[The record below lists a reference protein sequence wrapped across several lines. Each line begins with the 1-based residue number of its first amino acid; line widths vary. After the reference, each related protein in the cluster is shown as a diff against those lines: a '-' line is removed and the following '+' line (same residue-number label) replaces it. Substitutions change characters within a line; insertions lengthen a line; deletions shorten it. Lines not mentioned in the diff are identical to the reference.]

1 MINNP
6 ISEHFRVTAKEWV
19 EADRAASIME
29 ETKTIVFSQMVGKL
43 ISTSNAQMSVNKA
56 EHTAKAS
63 EEYKEFVTQMVELR
77 SKANLLKVKM
87 EYLRMQHSEQMSRE
101 ATSRAETRL

>member
-6 ISEHFRVTAKEWV
+6 ISEHFRVAAKDWV
-19 EADRAASIME
+19 EADRAASLME
-29 ETKTIVFSQMVGKL
+29 ETKTIIFSQIVGKIITDNL
-43 ISTSNAQMSVNKA
+43 KLPVNKA
-56 EHTAKAS
+56 ELAAKTSA
-63 EEYKEFVTQMVELR
+63 EYREFVTEMVELR

-101 ATSRAETRL
+101 ATARAETRL